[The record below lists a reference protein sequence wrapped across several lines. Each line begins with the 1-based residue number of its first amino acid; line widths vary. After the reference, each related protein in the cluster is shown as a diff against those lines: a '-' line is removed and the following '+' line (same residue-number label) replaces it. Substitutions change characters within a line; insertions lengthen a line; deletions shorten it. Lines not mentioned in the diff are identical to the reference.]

1 MTGAVYV
8 VTDPDAPL
16 PVVEQARAA
25 ARGGAWA
32 VQLRDKTASDADC
45 LALAKVLLAEL
56 RPLGVKLIV
65 NDRLEVAVGSD
76 ADGLHVGQSDGDP
89 AAARA
94 RLGPKKLLGV
104 SVATPAQSA
113 AVPKCVD
120 YIGVGPVRA
129 TASKP
134 DHGQPIGFDGLAR
147 IVARAPLPAI
157 AIGGLGPGD
166 ADALRQAGAVG
177 LAVVSAVV
185 RAPDPEA
192 ATRALVAEWTP
203 R

>member
-32 VQLRDKTASDADC
+32 VQLRDKTAGDADC

-89 AAARA
+89 TAARA
-94 RLGPKKLLGV
+94 RLGPEKLLGV
-104 SVATPAQSA
+104 SVGTPAQNA
-113 AVPKCVD
+113 AVPNGVD

-147 IVARAPLPAI
+147 IVARASLPAI

-166 ADALRQAGAVG
+166 ADALRQAGAAG

-192 ATRALVAEWTP
+192 ATRALVAEWTQ

>member
-32 VQLRDKTASDADC
+32 VQLRDKTAGDADC
-45 LALAKVLLAEL
+45 LALAKALLSEL

-94 RLGPKKLLGV
+94 RLGPEKLLGV
-104 SVATPAQSA
+104 SVGTPAQNA
-113 AVPKCVD
+113 AVPNGVD

-147 IVARAPLPAI
+147 IAARASLPAI

-166 ADALRQAGAVG
+166 ADALRQAGAAG

-192 ATRALVAEWTP
+192 ATRALVAEWTQ

>member
-104 SVATPAQSA
+104 SVGTPAQSA
-113 AVPKCVD
+113 AVPKGVD

-134 DHGQPIGFDGLAR
+134 DHGRPVGFDGLAR

-192 ATRALVAEWTP
+192 ATRALVAEWTQ